1 MGEYINFLWP
11 TICSF
16 MIYFQFSEQNYLF
29 HGSKCFLDSRH
40 SPRSL
45 KCLCKNIRGFAGFS
59 IRTVSTMVAKQF
71 NPENFHPRHCP
82 QNYSWN
88 SLQFVSKIII
98 QNYSQNHWSKKTFST
113 VQSFHD
119 NSTLK
124 IWTTKIVSEIC
135 PETCSKTCSWNCLQN
150 YPQKAFKSGFA
161 GFFIRTAMLVHLLQN
176 NTTPKLFKRRTP
188 TCAKMDLNKTSGPK
202 SKTLA

>member
-1 MGEYINFLWP
+1 MRVKSQLMGEYINFLWP

-71 NPENFHPRHCP
+71 NPENFQPWYCP

-88 SLQFVSKIII
+88 SLRFVSKIII
-98 QNYSQNHWSKKTFST
+98 QNCLRNLSRNLFQNF
-113 VQSFHD
+113 F
-119 NSTLK
+119 LK
-124 IWTTKIVSEIC
+124 LS
-135 PETCSKTCSWNCLQN
+135 
-150 YPQKAFKSGFA
+150 
-161 GFFIRTAMLVHLLQN
+161 
-176 NTTPKLFKRRTP
+176 
-188 TCAKMDLNKTSGPK
+188 PK
-202 SKTLA
+202 SSTKNFLKVVLLVFPSELLC